1 MLITQRRDRTMSLPF
16 IDLKAQYNSLKDQ
29 IDARIQTVL
38 NHGQYI
44 MGPEVEECEKA
55 LQNFLGCQYAITC
68 ASGTDAALMSMMA
81 LNIGPGDE
89 VITTAFS
96 FIATIET
103 IVLAGATPVMV
114 DIDPATFN
122 MDVHQIESAI
132 TAKTKAIVP
141 VSLYGQPAD
150 MDEINS
156 IAAKHRLHVIEDAAQ
171 SFGAPYKSKRSGN
184 LSEIGITSFFPA
196 KPLGCY
202 GDGGA
207 IFTNNSDWAE
217 KLKQIRNHGQ
227 SQRYHHPLVGVNG
240 RLDTLQCAILL
251 PKIERYPWEIK
262 QRQRIA
268 ENYSE
273 AFSQM
278 ELTVPFVRA
287 DRESVWAQY
296 TLRVPD
302 RGQFQKRM
310 NELGIPTAVHY
321 PSTMADQPAYQK
333 ISRVHDISEARKA
346 SQQVVS
352 LPIYPDMSPQIQD
365 KIIESVRQSL

>member
-1 MLITQRRDRTMSLPF
+1 MSLPF

-44 MGPEVEECEKA
+44 MGPEVEECEKS
-55 LQNFLGCQYAITC
+55 LQNFLGCKYAITC

-114 DIDPATFN
+114 DIDPKTFN
-122 MDVHQIESAI
+122 IDVRHIESAI
-132 TAKTKAIVP
+132 TPKTKAIVP

-171 SFGAPYKSKRSGN
+171 SFGAPYKNKRSGN

-207 IFTNNSDWAE
+207 IFTNNSEWAE

-251 PKIERYPWEIK
+251 PKIERYPWEIE

-268 ENYSE
+268 KNYSE
-273 AFSQM
+273 AFSKM
-278 ELTVPFVRA
+278 ELAIPFVRA

-296 TLRVPD
+296 TLRVPE
-302 RGQFQKRM
+302 REQFQKRM

-321 PSTMADQPAYQK
+321 PNTMADQPAYQK
-333 ISRVHDISEARKA
+333 ISKVHDISEARKA

-352 LPIYPDMSPQIQD
+352 LPIYPDMSPQIQE